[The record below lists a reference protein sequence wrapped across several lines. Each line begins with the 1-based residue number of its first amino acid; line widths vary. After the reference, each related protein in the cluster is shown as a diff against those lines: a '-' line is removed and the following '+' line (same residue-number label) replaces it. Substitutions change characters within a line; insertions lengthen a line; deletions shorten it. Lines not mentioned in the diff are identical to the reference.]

1 MVASST
7 LFLIGMSWGGNTY
20 PWRSA
25 AVLVTMS
32 AGLLGLVLTVLYE
45 RSIPKNPFLRLAIFE
60 TRSGILVSI
69 CTMIQGYL
77 VSPPYSM
84 SSFPVTDRST

>member
-25 AVLVTMS
+25 AVLVTTL

-60 TRSGILVSI
+60 TWSGILVSI

-77 VSPPYSM
+77 VSPPHST
-84 SSFPVTDRST
+84 SSFPIT